1 MRVLNHNEV
10 FPGNSETSAVLRS
23 LDWTKTPL
31 GSVDTWP
38 QSLRTS
44 ISICLN
50 SAFAILV
57 WWGPELAMLYNDA
70 YIPVISSKHP
80 RALGAPGHK
89 IFPEVWETIGPML
102 DTVLSRGEAVRAD
115 DLLLVL
121 DRNGYPEECY
131 FTFSYSP
138 IVGET
143 GGVEGVFTP
152 VHETTERVINERR
165 LKALSMLAQVRAEQS
180 TNAKSA
186 CEALGRALS
195 QNLIDLPFTSIYLFD
210 ERESARKAMRCFKGG
225 GGDSSPLTGGC
236 RCNLAADEDDL
247 EWKDRHCFYRIPAR
261 EQIPLDYWG
270 FRYKSSQ
277 RFRSNRRGAIG
288 QRVFSWLA

>member
-1 MRVLNHNEV
+1 
-10 FPGNSETSAVLRS
+10 
-23 LDWTKTPL
+23 
-31 GSVDTWP
+31 
-38 QSLRTS
+38 
-44 ISICLN
+44 
-50 SAFAILV
+50 
-57 WWGPELAMLYNDA
+57 MLYNDA

-180 TNAKSA
+180 TNAESA

-195 QNLIDLPFTSIYLFD
+195 QNPIDLP
-210 ERESARKAMRCFKGG
+210 G
-225 GGDSSPLTGGC
+225 SSGSPG
-236 RCNLAADEDDL
+236 
-247 EWKDRHCFYRIPAR
+247 
-261 EQIPLDYWG
+261 
-270 FRYKSSQ
+270 S
-277 RFRSNRRGAIG
+277 RG
-288 QRVFSWLA
+288 LC

>member
-1 MRVLNHNEV
+1 
-10 FPGNSETSAVLRS
+10 
-23 LDWTKTPL
+23 
-31 GSVDTWP
+31 
-38 QSLRTS
+38 
-44 ISICLN
+44 
-50 SAFAILV
+50 
-57 WWGPELAMLYNDA
+57 MLYNDA

-89 IFPEVWETIGPML
+89 IFPEVWDTIGPML

-180 TNAKSA
+180 TNAESA
-186 CEALGRALS
+186 CEALGRAIPKIQSTYL
-195 QNLIDLPFTSIYLFD
+195 LPPFICLTKRVRTQSDAL
-210 ERESARKAMRCFKGG
+210 FKGRLG
-225 GGDSSPLTGGC
+225 GFSPL
-236 RCNLAADEDDL
+236 
-247 EWKDRHCFYRIPAR
+247 YRWTR
-261 EQIPLDYWG
+261 
-270 FRYKSSQ
+270 KQ
-277 RFRSNRRGAIG
+277 RGPRWRR
-288 QRVFSWLA
+288 F